1 MRLWQLYLALFPS
14 PVLSCTTACNIGWEG
29 YNLYMLHTHCVPFH
43 RGIDLSGNTV
53 GIAFTRSMCG
63 VNSVSVTQDGGR
75 TVSSTG
81 STAAHEIGH
90 TFDMIHDA
98 REWYTSFRT
107 IASFELLATCV
118 AGTVC
123 CVATLGWPWCYSSF
137 GGLIPQNL
145 SMFMNPWTK
154 DSVYI
159 TYIVFFTITK
169 CLSTSILLSCTHLT
183 QLIARVLIPPGAAS
197 WRQSQGSLPPRS
209 GATAADLTSRMG

>member
-1 MRLWQLYLALFPS
+1 
-14 PVLSCTTACNIGWEG
+14 
-29 YNLYMLHTHCVPFH
+29 MLHTHCVPFH
-43 RGIDLSGNTV
+43 RGIDLSGTTV

-98 REWYTSFRT
+98 REWYTGFRT
-107 IASFELLATCV
+107 IASFGPLATCV

-123 CVATLGWPWCYSSF
+123 CVAILGWPWCYSSF
-137 GGLIPQNL
+137 GGSFL
-145 SMFMNPWTK
+145 STFMNPCTK
-154 DSVYI
+154 DSVI
-159 TYIVFFTITK
+159 TYIVFYNHKIS
-169 CLSTSILLSCTHLT
+169 LPSIPLSCTHLT
-183 QLIARVLIPPGAAS
+183 QLIARVLIPPGSAS

-209 GATAADLTSRMG
+209 GAIAADLTSRMG